1 MCILYLRFCE
11 IICCK
16 ALYLKRTTMPIIV
29 FIVFIVFGVLMSKG
43 YSPKFFSMEP
53 ELRCSAFRIL
63 DMIIWNQT
71 FYVQWGVFL
80 SPLYLLKILLSKLL
94 FSKLLFF
101 FVIILLSWGFLI
113 SCFFLFLFIIL
124 FSSFLVLGH
133 LLHFPIFLD

>member
-1 MCILYLRFCE
+1 
-11 IICCK
+11 
-16 ALYLKRTTMPIIV
+16 
-29 FIVFIVFGVLMSKG
+29 
-43 YSPKFFSMEP
+43 
-53 ELRCSAFRIL
+53 
-63 DMIIWNQT
+63 
-71 FYVQWGVFL
+71 
-80 SPLYLLKILLSKLL
+80 L